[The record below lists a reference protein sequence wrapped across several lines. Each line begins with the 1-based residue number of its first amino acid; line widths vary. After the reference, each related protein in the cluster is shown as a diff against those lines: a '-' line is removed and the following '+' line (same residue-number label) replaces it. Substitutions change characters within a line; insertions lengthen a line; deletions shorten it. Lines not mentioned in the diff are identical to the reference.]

1 MSIRNNEDRLG
12 AKQPDE
18 SPPTPQMQAPHASQ
32 SKSSATFSFVVPSEF
47 VELPSKG
54 KFYPQSH
61 PLHNKEVVEIKHMT
75 AKEEDLLTSRS
86 LLKKGLAINRVLQS
100 VLVDKSIDVESLLVG
115 DKNAI
120 LIDTRIHAYGSEY
133 QTSTT
138 CPACS
143 ETSQHSFD
151 LSELQTKGS
160 DLSEGDVTRR
170 GNNFIFV
177 LPRTKVKVEVRL
189 LNGKDEKFL
198 ADSIKMKRKN
208 NLPDAALTDQFRMFI
223 VSVNGHSDPKSISEF
238 VNGVPASD
246 SRYLRTIYERIV
258 PNVDMKQNFTCNS
271 CDYDAAMEVPLS
283 ADFFWPKQ

>member
-32 SKSSATFSFVVPSEF
+32 SNSSATFSFVVPSEF

-54 KFYPQSH
+54 KFYPQNH

-100 VLVDKSIDVESLLVG
+100 VLVDKSIDVDSLLVG

-138 CPACS
+138 CPACG
-143 ETSQHSFD
+143 ETSPHSFD
-151 LSELQTKGS
+151 LSGLQIKGS
-160 DLSEGDVTRR
+160 DLSEVDAVRK
-170 GNNFIFV
+170 GNNFVFV
-177 LPRTKVKVEVRL
+177 LPKTKVKVEVRL

-208 NLPDAALTDQFRMFI
+208 NLPDSALTDQFRMFI
-223 VSVNGHSDPKSISEF
+223 VSVNGHSDPKSINEF

-246 SRYLRTIYERIV
+246 SRYLRTIYEKVV
-258 PNVDMKQNFTCNS
+258 PNVDMTQNFICNS
-271 CDYDAAMEVPLS
+271 CNYDAAMEVPLS